1 MTRQHFEQIA
11 IHLARNSATATK
23 VIETCIE
30 LARTN
35 ELFDAVRFTRAV
47 EWLKQG
53 KRPKGFTAVSW
64 AIYET
69 ANRI

>member
-1 MTRQHFEQIA
+1 MTRKHFEQIA
-11 IHLARNSATATK
+11 INLARTSATATK
-23 VIETCIE
+23 VLETCIE

-35 ELFDAVRFTRAV
+35 DLFDSVRFTNAV

-53 KRPKGFTAVSW
+53 KRPKGFTSASW
-64 AIYET
+64 GIYET